1 MNFLLGLL
9 TEAEFVPDPARVTA
23 GWIGG
28 FFFFGMFGLVFLLW
42 WNMNGRIK
50 RMNQQGFVGE
60 ETNSVEPTDKS

>member
-1 MNFLLGLL
+1 MNFLISLV

-28 FFFFGMFGLVFLLW
+28 FFFFGLFGVVFLLW

-50 RMNQQGFVGE
+50 RMNQQGFKGE
-60 ETNSVEPTDKS
+60 TQDESEPSSSV